1 MTENLDFLEE
11 ETTDEKTGEQEE
23 QAAAA
28 ESEAQ
33 QEITHAENVD
43 EQVKEKAVEPADIVG
58 LRKALEAEIAKARNA
73 RRQLEEKIN
82 PKEEAEEQP
91 NYYDDPDKAISQV
104 ERRIRAEVT
113 KARLD
118 LSESFAREKYQD
130 FDEKLEVFDGMI
142 RENPELHREML
153 NSQNP
158 ALFVYRKAEQ
168 KIKMEK
174 FKDPDQ
180 FEKTTKELARAEVEK
195 EYKAKFDALQK
206 KLDEA
211 LKKQGIP
218 TSLADARGSGGPK
231 IKNEPSSLDD
241 VLPKR

>member
-1 MTENLDFLEE
+1 MSDLDFLEE
-11 ETTDEKTGEQEE
+11 ETSDTGEIE

-28 ESEAQ
+28 EET
-33 QEITHAENVD
+33 EVVAE
-43 EQVKEKAVEPADIVG
+43 EQPEVKEEQPEEKTEEPADIVG
-58 LRKALEAEIAKARNA
+58 LKKALEAELAKARNV
-73 RRQLEEKIN
+73 RRQLEEKAK
-82 PKEEAEEQP
+82 PKEEEEEQA
-91 NYYDDPDKAISQV
+91 NYFDDPDKAISQV

-113 KARLD
+113 KAKLD
-118 LSESFAREKYQD
+118 LSESFARDKYQD
-130 FDEKLEVFDGMI
+130 FDEKLEIFDGMI
-142 RENPELHREML
+142 RENPELHRDML
-153 NSQNP
+153 KSQNP
-158 ALFVYRKAEQ
+158 AEFVYKKAAN

-180 FEKTTKELARAEVEK
+180 FEKETKDQARAEVEK
-195 EYKAKFDALQK
+195 EYKSKFDALQK

-218 TSLADARGSGGPK
+218 TSLADARGSGGPT

>member
-1 MTENLDFLEE
+1 MSDLDFLEE
-11 ETTDEKTGEQEE
+11 EREEASVENTGEIEE
-23 QAAAA
+23 QDAAADTEA
-28 ESEAQ
+28 EQ
-33 QEITHAENVD
+33 QEDKVEGKV
-43 EQVKEKAVEPADIVG
+43 EEKAEEPADIVG
-58 LRKALEAEIAKARNA
+58 LRKALEAELTKARTA
-73 RRQLEEKIN
+73 RRQLEEKAK
-82 PKEEAEEQP
+82 PKEEEEEQA
-91 NYYDDPDKAISQV
+91 NYYDDPEKAISQV

-113 KARLD
+113 KAKLD
-118 LSESFAREKYQD
+118 LSESFARDKYQD
-130 FDEKLEVFDGMI
+130 FDEKLEIFDSMI
-142 RENPELHREML
+142 RENPELHRDML

-158 ALFVYRKAEQ
+158 AEFVYKKAAN

-180 FEKTTKELARAEVEK
+180 FEKETKDQARAEVEK
-195 EYKAKFDALQK
+195 EYRSKFDALQK

-218 TSLADARGSGGPK
+218 TSLADARGSGAPT